1 MSLILDALKKSDN
14 ERQRHGQPAMFEIKV
29 APPRARFPVWALLL
43 GLLLGINLIVL
54 LVVLVLREPTAAPA
68 PVDASNPA
76 ADVQA
81 SQAAATLA
89 PPASALPATAP
100 PASAPIVSTPVA
112 TGPQAASGAA
122 SRFNPPLVEDPDLDA
137 EVTGEVAA
145 NPNGILPA
153 APAALPPAPPLRA
166 GGGVVAGLPDRAA
179 LVAAGTAVP
188 EVKVSLHAWD
198 RDPAARFVF
207 VDGAR
212 AGEGTLLPSGV
223 RVEQITQDGTVLSYR
238 GSRFLVPIQ

>member
-1 MSLILDALKKSDN
+1 MSLILDALRKSDN

-29 APPRARFPVWALLL
+29 APPKARFPVWAVLL

-54 LVVLVLREPTAAPA
+54 LVVLLLREPASSTTGVPASPQDPAAAPA
-68 PVDASNPA
+68 V
-76 ADVQA
+76 
-81 SQAAATLA
+81 AAAPPQA
-89 PPASALPATAP
+89 PVPGPTASTPVASTPVAPEALPATG
-100 PASAPIVSTPVA
+100 SAA
-112 TGPQAASGAA
+112 
-122 SRFNPPLVEDPDLDA
+122 RFNPPLVGDPELDA
-137 EVTGEVAA
+137 EIAA
-145 NPNGILPA
+145 ELPGGTPLPA
-153 APAALPPAPPLRA
+153 APVSLPPLPPARS

-179 LVAAGTAVP
+179 LLAAGTQVP

-212 AGEGTLLPSGV
+212 AGEGAMLPSGV
-223 RVEQITQDGTVLSYR
+223 RVEEITPEGTVLSYR

>member
-29 APPRARFPVWALLL
+29 APPRARFPVWAVLL

-54 LVVLVLREPTAAPA
+54 LVVLLLRDPAAEPAAAPA
-68 PVDASNPA
+68 EVPAVAEGVAGPPPA
-76 ADVQA
+76 AA
-81 SQAAATLA
+81 A
-89 PPASALPATAP
+89 PPVAAVSPTPVAPATAAA
-100 PASAPIVSTPVA
+100 PA
-112 TGPQAASGAA
+112 GGLAA
-122 SRFNPPLVEDPDLDA
+122 RFNPPLVEDPELDA
-137 EVTGEVAA
+137 EIAGESPGGAS
-145 NPNGILPA
+145 PPA
-153 APAALPPAPPLRA
+153 AMVAPEYAAAMPPARP

-179 LVAAGTAVP
+179 LVANGTAVP
-188 EVKVSLHAWD
+188 EVEVSLHAWD

-223 RVEQITQDGTVLSYR
+223 RVEQITPDGTVLSYR